1 MNSQRRS
8 HQKLSVRDRDD
19 LLALLAGFKSDVVVA
34 APANAAPAGLTNRE
48 IEVLRLVAQ
57 GKNNSE
63 IARELFI
70 SLNTV
75 MRHMTNV
82 FTKTDTSNRV
92 EAAVFATRHRIL

>member
-1 MNSQRRS
+1 MSSQKRYLKR
-8 HQKLSVRDRDD
+8 LSARDRDD
-19 LLALLAGFKSDVVVA
+19 LLVILAGFKSDVVVA
-34 APANAAPAGLTNRE
+34 APEKPAPAGLTARE

-63 IARELFI
+63 IADELFI

-75 MRHMTNV
+75 TRHMTNV
-82 FTKTDTSNRV
+82 FTKTDTANRV